1 MNKNRQFLNSSKKEK
16 IMYEYYFEKLD
27 VWKKSINLS
36 LEIYKITKNFP
47 KEEKFG
53 IVSQLNRAIVSVSS
67 NIVEGLSRKSF
78 KDQARFSTIAFGSLM
93 ESLNLIIISNKL
105 NYISESEYYILREKI
120 NEVSSK
126 LNALRKTQLSKVGK

>member
-1 MNKNRQFLNSSKKEK
+1 
-16 IMYEYYFEKLD
+16 MYEYYFEKLD